1 MANILLNDLTKILR
15 DRDIPFDRDAI
26 KSALNDPESQTAI
39 REWMEEYLAPETL
52 LTTDEATL
60 YATLS
65 KSGEA
70 ERLAAQDLSSVQGLN
85 DAEIQDAIE
94 ELKRS
99 TAAIEKQS
107 EALKSQQ
114 NAMSALVKSEKR
126 TSQSRSQTNSS
137 QLKKWNAQ
145 KEHVSKAI
153 EELSQNLVYQSADLE
168 QQRKASEA
176 SVKQTVDDILRS
188 DDKLLASLQKLA
200 SDLDPIQSD
209 DDTTISRIKDLC
221 ARLIKHTV
229 EGIRTKLDRIYLHAL
244 RNSARSEEPDSQET
258 TDLQEELESLYSEI
272 LPVAQMSAEQ
282 QFLQPALKAIAATD
296 GQGQE
301 RAAKAVEYIHDCL
314 LYLVNRI
321 ETFLERA
328 EESQC
333 HKMATQFV
341 LDAAKKEL
349 SRVEEI
355 PRASSPSKLETQRRR
370 TSSVAH
376 SPIQTRNSRRR
387 SSVLENDDVEPEQQI
402 ARNLGITLPS
412 VGGSEQARADAL
424 EKSLSERLTKL
435 EIHSTSL
442 QSTTE
447 SSISSHLLDAHLT
460 LQLLQDSLLAES
472 LYSKVRL
479 LDPDIEAS
487 VTMFEQEIEHLQGSL
502 EGVDLSVLQERN
514 VKREQLVERW
524 SR

>member
-1 MANILLNDLTKILR
+1 MANALLDDLTKILR

-26 KSALNDPESQTAI
+26 KSALKDPESQTAI
-39 REWMEEYLAPETL
+39 REWMKEYLAPETL
-52 LTTDEATL
+52 LTKDEAAL

-70 ERLAAQDLSSVQGLN
+70 ERLAAQDLSSVIGLN
-85 DAEIQDAIE
+85 DTDIEDAIE

-126 TSQSRSQTNSS
+126 TSQSRTQTSNS

-145 KEHVSKAI
+145 KGHVSRAI
-153 EELSQNLVYQSADLE
+153 EELSQSLAYQSADLE

-176 SVKQTVDDILRS
+176 NVKQTVDDILRS

-209 DDTTISRIKDLC
+209 DDMTISRIKDLC

-229 EGIRTKLDRIYLHAL
+229 EGIRTKLDRIYLDAL
-244 RNSARSEEPDSQET
+244 HNSARSEEPDSQET

-301 RAAKAVEYIHDCL
+301 RAAKAVKYIHDCL
-314 LYLVNRI
+314 LFLVNRI

-333 HKMATQFV
+333 HKMAIQFV
-341 LDAAKKEL
+341 LDSAKKEL
-349 SRVEEI
+349 CRVEDS
-355 PRASSPSKLETQRRR
+355 PTPSSPSKPNTQQRR
-370 TSSVAH
+370 TSAR
-376 SPIQTRNSRRR
+376 SPVRTRNTHRR
-387 SSVLENDDVEPEQQI
+387 SSALENDDVEPEQQI
-402 ARNLGITLPS
+402 ARNLGITLPP
-412 VGGSEQARADAL
+412 VGVSEQARATAL

-435 EIHSTSL
+435 EIHSSSL

-487 VTMFEQEIEHLQGSL
+487 VGMFEQEI
-502 EGVDLSVLQERN
+502 
-514 VKREQLVERW
+514 
-524 SR
+524 